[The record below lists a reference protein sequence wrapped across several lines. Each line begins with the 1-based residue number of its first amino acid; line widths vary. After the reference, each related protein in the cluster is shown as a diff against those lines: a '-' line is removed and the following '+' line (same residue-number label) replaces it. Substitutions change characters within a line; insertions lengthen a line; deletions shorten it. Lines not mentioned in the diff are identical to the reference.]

1 MSDKPNQI
9 KENNLCDQNNLGI
22 FNPLEFS
29 FGRNQSCILQG
40 FNTSTVIQNSNRS
53 TSPNITSNQNRGRDS
68 SPTFTNFQNQNKST
82 VFSKENSINSQP
94 SKQQSNSE
102 NTLKRDCS
110 PLGNIKVEN
119 NITSSSNVR
128 SVSPNSSNSS
138 SNTLNMQILYKANNL
153 YKVATNL
160 SSQYCHTEA
169 YDKFYEAKRLTLSVY
184 DNLKSDLRTKNQMD
198 YFLKALESQIL
209 NTEINM
215 RNQFKVQQKP
225 QEATDF
231 SNELRKVFNK
241 KEDIKAT
248 SNVTVEVQKTQQ
260 KSDKT
265 LSSSNN
271 LNQPQS
277 KPQSQVSN
285 KYNVPDDLREKI
297 LSEIIDDKPQITFS
311 EVIGL
316 DLAKQT
322 LKEII
327 ILPSLRPDLFT
338 GLRSPPKGLLLFG
351 PPGTGKTMLAKAVA
365 TECKCTFFS
374 ISASSL
380 TSKYV
385 GESEKLV
392 KALFEIAFEK
402 QPSVIFID
410 EIDSILSKRSDNE
423 NEASKRL
430 KTEFLVQ
437 FDGVGS
443 HSSGKVLII
452 GATNR
457 PMELDSAVIRRL
469 PKRIYVG
476 AFNLEERALFL
487 REIMKSQEHQLNDQ
501 DYQDIAKKTDFY
513 SNSDLKELCREAA
526 YGPIRDIE
534 MSNLLLIDKLRPI
547 LLKDFTNA
555 LKKVRGILNEKMLE
569 ELVNWDKD
577 YGALN

>member
-1 MSDKPNQI
+1 MSGNPNNQ
-9 KENNLCDQNNLGI
+9 NYQNNIGTV
-22 FNPLEFS
+22 NPLEYS
-29 FGRNQSCILQG
+29 FGKNQSCIIQ
-40 FNTSTVIQNSNRS
+40 STNSSNIQQNRS
-53 TSPNITSNQNRGRDS
+53 SSPNLINNSNRGRDS
-68 SPTFTNFQNQNKST
+68 SPTFTNFQNQNKS
-82 VFSKENSINSQP
+82 VMVSQSQLNP
-94 SKQQSNSE
+94 RLQQQGGS
-102 NTLKRDCS
+102 
-110 PLGNIKVEN
+110 EN
-119 NITSSSNVR
+119 NIKPLA
-128 SVSPNSSNSS
+128 SPNSKTQNSATSQPTEGISNSGI
-138 SNTLNMQILYKANNL
+138 SNTSNNIVNMQTLYKANNV
-153 YKVATNL
+153 YKIAVSL
-160 SSQYCHTEA
+160 SSQFCHTEA
-169 YDKFYEAKRLTLSVY
+169 FDKFYEAKRLTLSVY
-184 DNLKSDLRTKNQMD
+184 ESLKVDLRTKNQMD
-198 YFLKALESQIL
+198 YFLKAIESQIL

-215 RNQFKVQQKP
+215 RNQFKLQQKP
-225 QEATDF
+225 QEPTDF
-231 SNELRKVFNK
+231 SDELRKVFNK
-241 KEDIKAT
+241 KDEVK
-248 SNVTVEVQKTQQ
+248 SSSSVSVEVQKPLQ
-260 KSDKT
+260 KVAEKV
-265 LSSSNN
+265 
-271 LNQPQS
+271 QPQS
-277 KPQSQVSN
+277 KPQQPQQSKSQSQVSG
-285 KYNVPDDLREKI
+285 KSIVPDDLREKI
-297 LSEIIDDKPQITFS
+297 LSEIIDDKPQVTFN

-327 ILPSLRPDLFT
+327 VLPSLRPDLFT
-338 GLRSPPKGLLLFG
+338 GLRCPPKGLLLFG

-443 HSSGKVLII
+443 HTSGKVLII

-476 AFNLEERALFL
+476 AFNLEERALFIK
-487 REIMKSQEHQLNDQ
+487 EIMKSQEHELNDL
-501 DYQDIAKKTDFY
+501 DVKEIADKTNFY

-526 YGPIRDIE
+526 YGPIRDID
-534 MSNLLLIDKLRPI
+534 MANLLLIEKLRPVVM
-547 LLKDFTNA
+547 KDFTNA

-569 ELVNWDKD
+569 ELVSWDKD
-577 YGALN
+577 YGAIN